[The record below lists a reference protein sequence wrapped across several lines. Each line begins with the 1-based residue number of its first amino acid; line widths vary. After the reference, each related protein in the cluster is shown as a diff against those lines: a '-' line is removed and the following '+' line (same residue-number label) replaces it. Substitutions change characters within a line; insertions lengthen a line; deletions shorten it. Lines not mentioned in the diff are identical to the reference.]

1 MNTCK
6 LKYTFA
12 ATNSRDALVQAGII
26 QSTEKNKILTLD
38 STAQEEINKQS
49 SAARRNYGIDV
60 PLYKIKRRD
69 EVSYLEADTEAFL
82 QIDEIRKGLGIFD
95 SKEDIASYNRRVPAT
110 KLTTLADLEENKSF
124 QNTVVE
130 FVAEIPSDRN
140 IPVAFRN
147 VNKGEKFLFV
157 KDLFQKKYNEKAWT
171 SPAIL
176 RDGSKATPLVKD
188 QFSSFDEFL
197 TFALL
202 HEKAH
207 EYLFQDEGE
216 NIGQYED
223 RINQEA
229 LSKLPPKFTQ
239 GRLFKQKG
247 SDLESSKASPE
258 TLAAFRTFLK
268 RIGVNIDTLKQI
280 SVNGVKMNVNGL
292 ARINQSLIEVIEG
305 KEDIALGEEAMHFA
319 VEIIKQTNPALYNQ
333 LLKEIN
339 NYNILKVVFAEYGT
353 DPDYQINGKPDVV
366 KLKEEA
372 IAKVLVETIIRRS
385 EGNIEK
391 PELSSRIRGFWDKI
405 KDFLKT
411 LFFVK
416 SGFDKAAMNVLS
428 GKNIGT
434 VADIRAEEGKVF
446 KQKTGDPQTDIY
458 NLLKGNHDK
467 TTPAEKELRPGK
479 TEKVGYIIDGKE
491 MGKRV
496 TELSKDYYSQ
506 KFNNGDINEDE
517 FEKAINSAYAET
529 GTFLHDYQDY
539 MLKNVFIDEN
549 GYVREEE
556 GDDSEY
562 IESLSETEQDAYL
575 TLKSN
580 LRDRI
585 AAFGPENGKNETR
598 FLSEIIVT
606 NPKYGKLGI
615 GGTIDF
621 IAIQKDGT
629 VNILDWK
636 FMNLNIDKY
645 ADVPWF
651 TVAAWKIQ
659 MDAYKN
665 ILIYSYGVS
674 PNSFG
679 QTRMIP
685 IKATYSEK
693 NKKIGAVPK
702 LISIEIGDANV
713 KNITK
718 DYLLPVG
725 IESERTGVDRVDKLL
740 KSLNADYEQL
750 SKTVAIGYSEKAKKA
765 EQMNNLYSAMRKLQM
780 QLDIIPLLEQ
790 AKVLNHYI
798 EQSIKKYD
806 TDWKGTD
813 PMSYS
818 DDVISNFAIE
828 LENYN
833 ISLNTY
839 LTLNTALKELF
850 SGTLDADQKELKQ
863 KLEDTVK
870 EATYLKEDLKETIDK
885 FGTEIIGPREKI
897 FNLTDPDKV
906 IRGFSKIFASTALLQ
921 SKGIQAFYLKE
932 DRALT
937 KAAQDNAD
945 QGKILVDIE
954 ERYEKLIK
962 SKGWTNKN
970 RFDIIKQKGKN
981 KLINEFDPE
990 FYKLLQE
997 KIDAGD
1003 YAWIRANIDHE
1014 QFGKIIEERLQGKFQ
1029 TIEDRARL
1037 NLTEEERLEAID
1049 KEKAQIEKQYDITS
1063 DTGAGWLQYK
1073 LVKQAPIKSW
1083 ESKEFKVLSE
1093 KGNEAA
1099 KDFYDYIIERN
1110 NYYQSIGYLG
1120 KEDAARLFLPWAEG
1134 GMIEKLALGGNIRL
1148 GETFLK
1154 GISIGANDIG
1164 FVNEDPRTG
1173 DPIHS
1178 VPIYF
1183 TSELDEEQAS
1193 QELFKTMALYN
1204 QMAIRFKY
1212 MKDIEGQVLA
1222 LVEIERNKE
1231 AINTSWF
1238 GNTRIKDGKLDY
1250 IKDNSK
1256 NTQLLKNMVSAIL
1269 YNQKYIQ
1276 DDNFDMVM
1284 ATIGNWGETINK
1296 KLGVKIF
1303 AEGLAGRQIT
1313 FNKTVS
1319 SLNNFFRLKT
1329 LGLSFL
1335 APMSNLLGGTF
1346 QSLIN
1351 AGTYMTKT
1359 DLLSAQA
1366 MMASKFMGV
1375 KTDEIKKFVGA
1386 LDYFLPLI
1394 ENYGRELANKLA
1406 LNKFNGDNFQVA
1418 LMKLMQL
1425 TDKNVQTVNFIA
1437 FLKNTIVI
1445 NGEVKNV
1452 RTYLKT
1458 TPEYENMYEGS
1469 SSEREAKQLRYED
1482 DVTKLIEEKGVM
1494 KVAQIIN
1501 NEFVIPGIERSSDT
1515 VIELRRLIQQIS
1527 SDALGTMSESQKRML
1542 NLNIYGDSASMFR
1555 GWIPRLVDVRFG
1567 GIKYNSASKAYEW
1580 GRMRTFVRELS
1591 SRNFYS
1597 LSNLK
1602 TLLSGNVSDG
1612 GIVQMRKEYE
1622 RKKKKYEK
1630 ETGRQLDMTEAQFM
1644 DLYKKNVRSSVVDVI
1659 ATTTFLAL
1667 FFALKANAPD
1677 DDEDV
1682 RVKNTYKYMLRAA
1695 DKFTDELFYF
1705 YDPRNI
1711 NALLSGGIFPSIKLI
1726 TDFETLMANFL
1737 KYNYGLITGADD
1749 GELKNIHMVKYLI
1762 KEFPGTY
1769 QISQYLPMVLPEL
1782 SKELGINPQST
1793 SGFAR

>member
-1 MNTCK
+1 MAFCNVK
-6 LKYTFA
+6 QNSINHIKEKGYVDSNMIV
-12 ATNSRDALVQAGII
+12 TNPMFFD
-26 QSTEKNKILTLD
+26 ENNKISD
-38 STAQEEINKQS
+38 Y
-49 SAARRNYGIDV
+49 ARKKYGV
-60 PLYKIKRRD
+60 ESGQK
-69 EVSYLEADTEAFL
+69 VF
-82 QIDEIRKGLGIFD
+82 
-95 SKEDIASYNRRVPAT
+95 
-110 KLTTLADLEENKSF
+110 
-124 QNTVVE
+124 NTVTL
-130 FVAEIPSDRN
+130 PSDKVKA
-140 IPVAFRN
+140 IPNEV
-147 VNKGEKFLFV
+147 FLTELQ
-157 KDLFQKKYNEKAWT
+157 KKHDIYQTQNASQGKLFQL
-171 SPAIL
+171 S
-176 RDGSKATPLVKD
+176 GSTV
-188 QFSSFDEFL
+188 
-197 TFALL
+197 
-202 HEKAH
+202 
-207 EYLFQDEGE
+207 
-216 NIGQYED
+216 
-223 RINQEA
+223 
-229 LSKLPPKFTQ
+229 
-239 GRLFKQKG
+239 
-247 SDLESSKASPE
+247 SSKASPE

-292 ARINQSLIEVIEG
+292 ARINQALIEVIEG
-305 KEDIALGEEAMHFA
+305 KEDVALGEEAMHFA
-319 VEIIKQTNPALYNQ
+319 VEIIKQTNRPLYNQ

-339 NYNILKVVFAEYGT
+339 SYSILKDVFAEYGT
-353 DPDYQINGKPDVV
+353 DPNYQIDGKPDVL

-372 IAKVLVETIIRRS
+372 IAKVLNETIIRRS
-385 EGNIEK
+385 EGNVQQ
-391 PELSSRIRGFWDKI
+391 PELTSRIRGFWDMI

-411 LFFVK
+411 LFLVK
-416 SGFDKAAMNVLS
+416 SGFDKAAMDVLT

-446 KQKTGDPQTDIY
+446 KQKTGDPQTDVY
-458 NLLKGNHDK
+458 NLIKGNHDK

-517 FEKAINSAYAET
+517 FEKAVNNAYAET
-529 GTFLHDYQDY
+529 GTFLHDYIDY
-539 MLKNVFIDEN
+539 MQKNVFIDEN
-549 GYVREEE
+549 GYVRDVE
-556 GDDSEY
+556 GDDSDY
-562 IESLSETEQDAYL
+562 VAGLDDDQQDAYF
-575 TLKSN
+575 TLKDN
-580 LRDRI
+580 LRERI
-585 AAFGPENGKNETR
+585 ESFGPGTR

-606 NPKYGKLGI
+606 NPKYGKNGI

-636 FMNLNIDKY
+636 FMNLNVDKY
-645 ADVPWF
+645 EDVPWF
-651 TVAAWKIQ
+651 KVAAWKIQ

-665 ILIYSYGVS
+665 ILIYSYGIS
-674 PNSFG
+674 PNAFG

-693 NKKIGAVPK
+693 NKKIGAIPK
-702 LISIEIGDANV
+702 LISIEIGDVNV

-725 IESERTGVDRVDKLL
+725 IESERTGIDRVDKLL
-740 KSLNADYEQL
+740 KSLNADYDQL
-750 SKTVAIGYSEKAKKA
+750 SKATAVGYSEKAKKA

-790 AKVLNHYI
+790 AKILNYYI
-798 EQSIKKYD
+798 EQSIEKYNAN
-806 TDWKGTD
+806 WKGTD

-818 DDVISNFAIE
+818 DEVISDYSIE

-833 ISLNTY
+833 ISLNSY

-850 SGTLDADQKELKQ
+850 SGTLDEDQKELKQ

-870 EATYLKEDLKETIDK
+870 NATYLKEDLRETIDK
-885 FGTEIIGPREKI
+885 FGIEIIGPREKI
-897 FNLTDPDKV
+897 FNLTAPDKI
-906 IRGFSKIFASTALLQ
+906 IRGFSKIFASTSLLQ
-921 SKGIQAFYLKE
+921 SKGIQALYLKST
-932 DRALT
+932 RALT
-937 KAAQDNAD
+937 KAAQDTVN
-945 QGKILVDIE
+945 QGNILKNIQE
-954 ERYEKLIK
+954 NYEKLIK

-1003 YAWIRANIDHE
+1003 YAWIRANIDLE
-1014 QFGKIIEERLQGKFQ
+1014 KFSEIIDERVQGEFK

-1037 NLTEEERLEAID
+1037 NLTEEEIIEEID
-1049 KEKAQIEKQYDITS
+1049 RQKEQIKRQYDIVS
-1063 DTGAGWLQYK
+1063 DTGNGWLQYK

-1083 ESKEFKVLSE
+1083 ESKEFKILSE

-1099 KDFYDYIIERN
+1099 KEFYDYIIERN

-1120 KEDAARLFLPWAEG
+1120 KEDAARSFLPWIEG
-1134 GMIEKLALGGNIRL
+1134 GVIEKFAMGGDIRL
-1148 GETFLK
+1148 GEAFLR
-1154 GISIGANDIG
+1154 GISLGPNDVG

-1173 DPIHS
+1173 EAVHS
-1178 VPIYF
+1178 IPIYF
-1183 TSELDEEQAS
+1183 TTELEEQQAS
-1193 QELFKTMALYN
+1193 QELFKTMASYN

-1238 GNTRIKDGKLDY
+1238 GNTRLKDGNLDY
-1250 IKDNSK
+1250 VKDNSK
-1256 NTQLLKNMVSAIL
+1256 NTQLLKNMVFAIL
-1269 YNQKYIQ
+1269 YNQKYVQ
-1276 DDNFDMVM
+1276 DDNFDHVLGVVG
-1284 ATIGNWGETINK
+1284 TWGETLNK

-1313 FNKTVS
+1313 FNKSVE
-1319 SLNNFFRLKT
+1319 SLNQYFRIKT
-1329 LGLSFL
+1329 LGFSLL

-1359 DLLSAQA
+1359 DLISAQA
-1366 MMASKFMGV
+1366 MLASKFMGV
-1375 KTDEIKKFVGA
+1375 SNDEIKKFVGA
-1386 LDYFLPLI
+1386 LDYFLPLM

-1406 LNKFNGDNFQVA
+1406 LSKFNGDNFQVA

-1425 TDKNVQTVNFIA
+1425 TDKNVQTVNFMA

-1458 TPEYENMYEGS
+1458 TPEYENMYEGT
-1469 SSEREAKQLRYED
+1469 SSEREARQLKYED
-1482 DVTKLIEEKGVM
+1482 DVAKLIEEKGVM
-1494 KVAQIIN
+1494 KVGQIVN

-1515 VIELRRLIQQIS
+1515 VIELRSLIQQIS

-1542 NLNIYGDSASMFR
+1542 NLNMYGDSASMFK

-1612 GIVQMRKEYE
+1612 GIVQMRKEYD
-1622 RKKKKYEK
+1622 RKRLKYEK
-1630 ETGRQLDMTEAQFM
+1630 ETGKQLDMTEAQFM
-1644 DLYKKNVRSSVVDVI
+1644 DLYMKNVRSSLFDVI

-1667 FFALKANAPD
+1667 FFGLKANAPD

-1682 RVKNTYKYMLRAA
+1682 RVKNVYKYMLRAA

-1711 NALLSGGIFPSIKLI
+1711 NAILSGGIFPSIKLI
-1726 TDFETLMANFL
+1726 TDFETLMENFL
-1737 KYNYGLITGADD
+1737 KYNYGIITGADD

-1762 KEFPGTY
+1762 KQFPGSY
-1769 QISQYLPMVLPEL
+1769 QISQYLPMAFPEL

-1793 SGFAR
+1793 AGFSR